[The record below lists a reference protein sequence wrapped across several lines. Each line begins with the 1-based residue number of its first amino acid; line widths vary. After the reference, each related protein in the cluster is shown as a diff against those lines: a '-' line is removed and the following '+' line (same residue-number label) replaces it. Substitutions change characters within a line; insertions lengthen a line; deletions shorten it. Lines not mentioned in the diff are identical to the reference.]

1 MPRPGERRIF
11 WQGRTGNA
19 ARLLSSFDD
28 RHQPSYFRDF
38 DRCDSESDLAAV
50 SGAHRYLPDSF
61 FGSLWRSILG
71 LHDEEVV

>member
-19 ARLLSSFDD
+19 ARLLASFDD

-50 SGAHRYLPDSF
+50 SGAHRYLDLPDSF
-61 FGSLWRSILG
+61 FWQAVAFNFGTA
-71 LHDEEVV
+71 